1 MTMTRPVAPESPHMT
16 HSRFLPIALLFVAQ
30 IGAAQTALAPTAE
43 GQPPGV
49 GRAAEPYKVHPD
61 VRPKIILGP
70 YIVAPA
76 DTSATVA
83 WVTDIPAHSKVILD
97 DGRQQ
102 REIVNSRHGLIPVGT
117 VHSVLLPDLK
127 PGSAYQ
133 VRAVSTAVV
142 KLQGYWPE
150 KGVSVRSEPLPFQT
164 WDLNRPS
171 VTFVSVS
178 DTHEDPVRIA
188 DLMKLVDWAATDFLV
203 QTGDAFNDGPRE
215 SIVGKWLKPLFA
227 GMTTPRPL
235 IYARGN
241 HDTRGT
247 IAREL
252 FDYLPAHEGRFYY
265 TRDLGPL
272 HLLVVDNGEDK
283 PDRTNVYAGLNDM
296 TTYRQEELAWFKE
309 HAKTSARAAQAPFR
323 VVVMH
328 QPNWAPMLEPD
339 QRDAWN
345 DWANTAKIDLVVAG
359 HTHRFAHRKPGQSGD
374 NRYHVIIVGQNQ
386 LGQFGVTQNEITAT
400 VRNRDGSLVYQTAIA
415 RAPDAGARN

>member
-1 MTMTRPVAPESPHMT
+1 MSPFILT
-16 HSRFLPIALLFVAQ
+16 FALLAVSPRDGAQ
-30 IGAAQTALAPTAE
+30 RDEPPTAE

-49 GRAAEPYKVHPD
+49 GRAADPYKVHAD

-76 DTSATVA
+76 DTAATVV
-83 WVTDIPAHSKVILD
+83 WVTDIPSHSRAILD
-97 DGRQQ
+97 DGGQP
-102 REIVNSRHGLIPVGT
+102 REVVNSQHGLIPIGT
-117 VHSVLLPDLK
+117 VHSVVLQNLK
-127 PGSAYQ
+127 PGTRYQ

-142 KLQGYWPE
+142 KMQGYWPE
-150 KGVSVRSEPLPFQT
+150 KGVSVQSEPLAFTT
-164 WDLNRPS
+164 WDTRRES
-171 VTFVSVS
+171 VTFVSIS

-188 DLMKLVDWAATDFLV
+188 DLMKLVDWPATDFLV

-215 SIVGKWLKPLFA
+215 SIVGKWLQPLFG

-235 IYARGN
+235 IHGRGN

-252 FDYLPAHEGRFYY
+252 FAYLPTPEGRFYY
-265 TRDLGPL
+265 TRDLGPM

-296 TTYRQEELAWFKE
+296 TAYRNEALAWFKE
-309 HAKTSARAAQAPFR
+309 HTRTNARAADAPFR

-328 QPNWAPMLEPD
+328 QPNWAPMLETD
-339 QRDAWN
+339 QREAWN
-345 DWANTAKIDLVVAG
+345 AWANEAKIDLVVAG

-374 NRYHVIIVGQNQ
+374 NQYHVIIVGQNQ
-386 LGQFGVTQNEITAT
+386 LGQFAVTANEIAAT
-400 VRNRDGSLVYQTAIA
+400 VRNRDGSLVYQTTIPRA
-415 RAPDAGARN
+415 RRQ